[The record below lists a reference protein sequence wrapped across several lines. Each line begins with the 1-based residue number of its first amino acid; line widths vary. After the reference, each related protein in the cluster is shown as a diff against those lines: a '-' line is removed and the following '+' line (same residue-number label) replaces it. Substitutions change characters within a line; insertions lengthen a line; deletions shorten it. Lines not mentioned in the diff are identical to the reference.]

1 MSMTTRYTKTI
12 RTIWLDTNAQTYL
25 PVAHELDSHE
35 LIPATTEGGKQVA
48 EYLQWIR
55 RNAEYRV
62 GAHPTLLSG
71 EYTRVYITEA
81 QLTYILMR
89 WNGIRYAT
97 DKWKT
102 ADV

>member
-1 MSMTTRYTKTI
+1 MSMTQLYTKRI
-12 RTIWLDTNAQTYL
+12 RTMWLDTNAQTYL
-25 PVAHELDSHE
+25 PVAQELDSTE
-35 LIPATTEGGKQVA
+35 LIPATTEGGKRVA

-55 RNAEYRV
+55 QCAEYTV
-62 GAHPTLLSG
+62 SAQ
-71 EYTRVYITEA
+71 EYTQVTITEA

-89 WNGIRYAT
+89 WNGILYAT

>member
-1 MSMTTRYTKTI
+1 MTTLYTKTI
-12 RTIWLDTNAQTYL
+12 RTIWLDTSAQTYL
-25 PVAHELDSHE
+25 PVAHELDSTE
-35 LIPATTEGGKQVA
+35 LIPATTEGGRRVA

-55 RNAEYRV
+55 NNAEYTV
-62 GAHPTLLSG
+62 SAQ

-89 WNGIRYAT
+89 WNGIAYAT

-102 ADV
+102 ANV

>member
-12 RTIWLDTNAQTYL
+12 RTMWLDTNAQTYL
-25 PVAHELDSHE
+25 PVAQELDSTE

-55 RNAEYRV
+55 DNAEYTV
-62 GAHPTLLSG
+62 SAN
-71 EYTRVYITEA
+71 EYTRVYITES

-89 WNGIRYAT
+89 WNGILYAT